1 MDILIDTHT
10 KTDKLQHPFM
20 IKPLSKLRIEGNCLN
35 SIKNIYKKLYSY
47 IILNGA
53 KRMLYPSD
61 QEQGK
66 EVYSCNSYST

>member
-20 IKPLSKLRIEGNCLN
+20 IKPLSKLGIEGNYLN
-35 SIKNIYKKLYSY
+35 SIKNIYKKPYSY
-47 IILNGA
+47 IILNGE
-53 KRMLYPSD
+53 KWMLYPSD

-66 EVYSCNSYST
+66 EV

>member
-1 MDILIDTHT
+1 
-10 KTDKLQHPFM
+10 M
-20 IKPLSKLRIEGNCLN
+20 IKPLSKLRIEGNYLN
-35 SIKNIYKKLYSY
+35 SIKNIYKKPYSY